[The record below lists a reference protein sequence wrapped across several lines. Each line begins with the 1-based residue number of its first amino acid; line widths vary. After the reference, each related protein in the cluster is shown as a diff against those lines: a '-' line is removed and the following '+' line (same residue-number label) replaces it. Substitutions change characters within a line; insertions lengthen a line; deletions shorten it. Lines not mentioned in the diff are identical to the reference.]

1 MEERYK
7 AFCRRSAHLLQRVP
21 HKYIASYLGI
31 DATNFSKL
39 YNTVRF

>member
-1 MEERYK
+1 
-7 AFCRRSAHLLQRVP
+7 VP

-39 YNTVRF
+39 YNRVKI